1 MFPPVGHHTCD
12 QKLFFTNC
20 LNVIHL
26 PHSLHILASFSDSAS
41 ILDHNCRGREYI
53 AAIYLH
59 TCGMDFSRNWPT
71 FVFSIISACIAQL
84 INHESSGFAFLK
96 IRHLPALWVLSYQQ
110 FRCPVTFQR
119 NGNTL
124 NYFCSTP
131 HSRGRVYKWKF
142 SPFVCTFVCMSSLLI
157 LFLFFQTLKLRRVT
171 QPLPQY
177 PMSPIHVSHARPHSP
192 VNWSPNEQDHLAD
205 LSSPIWFIISAVNI
219 FQG

>member
-1 MFPPVGHHTCD
+1 M
-12 QKLFFTNC
+12 
-20 LNVIHL
+20 
-26 PHSLHILASFSDSAS
+26 
-41 ILDHNCRGREYI
+41 
-53 AAIYLH
+53 
-59 TCGMDFSRNWPT
+59 
-71 FVFSIISACIAQL
+71 FSIISACIAQL

-171 QPLPQY
+171 QPLPRY
-177 PMSPIHVSHARPHSP
+177 PMSPSMSP
-192 VNWSPNEQDHLAD
+192 MPPPTPQSTGPSMNR
-205 LSSPIWFIISAVNI
+205 IISQTFLAQFDSL
-219 FQG
+219 FQR

>member
-1 MFPPVGHHTCD
+1 MIKSF
-12 QKLFFTNC
+12 FFTNC

-142 SPFVCTFVCMSSLLI
+142 SPSVCTFVCMSSLLI
-157 LFLFFQTLKLRRVT
+157 LFLFFQTLSSGESRNLSHSI
-171 QPLPQY
+171 QCPPS
-177 PMSPIHVSHARPHSP
+177 MSPMPAPTPQSTGPP
-192 VNWSPNEQDHLAD
+192 MKW
-205 LSSPIWFIISAVNI
+205 II
-219 FQG
+219 

>member
-1 MFPPVGHHTCD
+1 M
-12 QKLFFTNC
+12 
-20 LNVIHL
+20 
-26 PHSLHILASFSDSAS
+26 
-41 ILDHNCRGREYI
+41 
-53 AAIYLH
+53 
-59 TCGMDFSRNWPT
+59 
-71 FVFSIISACIAQL
+71 FSIISACIAQL

-124 NYFCSTP
+124 NYFCLTP

-171 QPLPQY
+171 QPLPRY
-177 PMSPIHVSHARPHSP
+177 PIVPIHVSHAPPPHSP
-192 VNWSPNEQDHLAD
+192 VNWSLNEQDHLAD
-205 LSSPIWFIISAVNI
+205 ISSPI
-219 FQG
+219 